1 MLCGTAYHNKGV
13 QPLLDAV
20 IDYLPNPLDIGEV
33 AGHAVNDESQ
43 VVVRKPS
50 VDDPFAAL
58 AFKIA
63 VHPFF
68 GKLTFVRVYSGLVEP
83 GAQVTNSTKAK
94 KERIGKMFQ
103 MHANKENPGDRGPRW
118 QHLRLHRFE
127 GHHHW

>member
-83 GAQVTNSTKAK
+83 GAQVTKLTKAK
-94 KERIGKMFQ
+94 KERIGQDVPDARQQGK
-103 MHANKENPGDRGPRW
+103 PGDRGPS
-118 QHLRLHRFE
+118 LATSTPSSV
-127 GHHHW
+127 